1 MPAKV
6 HLNEDANV
14 LDRRNKVCAVI
25 GFGSLG
31 HARALNLKDSRIEG
45 IAEISIT
52 SLVGRNRSPLR

>member
-6 HLNEDANV
+6 YLDEDTEL
-14 LDRRNKVCAVI
+14 LDLHNKVGAVI
-25 GFGSLG
+25 GFGSQG
-31 HARALNLKDSRIEG
+31 HAHALNLKDSGIEI